1 MDLNVVLV
9 RKQYGKQFVLVSVP
23 KVVLCFISQP
33 GFLKMRL
40 RDASGCSLLLGWQ
53 SENLRATGVTSM
65 LVNTYTVSKYV
76 SYSILNDLK
85 MYEDNVL

>member
-1 MDLNVVLV
+1 MV
-9 RKQYGKQFVLVSVP
+9 
-23 KVVLCFISQP
+23 
-33 GFLKMRL
+33 
-40 RDASGCSLLLGWQ
+40 LLLGWQ

-85 MYEDNVL
+85 MYEDKVL